1 MICPADLASEVS
13 AFQAARVGD
22 HGGHVFLHAGRSGA
36 GDESIGSD
44 FAGASQEDQLVAG
57 GRDHWDQR
65 PADAALARALRR
77 EASDAALSSGDRII
91 GSSFPGRTSDDPIT
105 RCSGAGTKLT
115 NNRVAGRCYADR
127 ALVSRMHL
135 RKRNCREPISRSF
148 YEQSKRWRIW
158 GPNLRRTATSAK
170 PLAS

>member
-91 GSSFPGRTSDDPIT
+91 GPSGHLSLAELPMT
-105 RCSGAGTKLT
+105 RSP
-115 NNRVAGRCYADR
+115 D
-127 ALVSRMHL
+127 ALAL
-135 RKRNCREPISRSF
+135 A
-148 YEQSKRWRIW
+148 
-158 GPNLRRTATSAK
+158 PN
-170 PLAS
+170 